1 MSEHRGEAKA
11 KRKKIRLS
19 DEETVEETTAELPET
34 EEVPLDEVEV
44 EPEETD
50 REKLEELNRR
60 YLRVCADFDNFRR
73 RTRQDQAT
81 SYEEGVMDTV
91 QALMPVIDSLDSAI
105 KASEKWET
113 DEAREI
119 TEGIVLIGQQ
129 FDEAL
134 RKLGV
139 VEIEGVGSQFDPNV
153 HQVVLHVEEEG
164 EPENIVTEVF
174 RKGYKKGDRVIRHSM
189 VKVVN

>member
-1 MSEHRGEAKA
+1 MSERRGEAKA
-11 KRKKIRLS
+11 KKKKVNLT
-19 DEETVEETTAELPET
+19 DEKTVEETMVEFPET
-34 EEVPLDEVEV
+34 EEVLVEEVEV
-44 EPEETD
+44 DHEESD

-134 RKLGV
+134 RKL
-139 VEIEGVGSQFDPNV
+139 EIGRASCRE
-153 HQVVLHVEEEG
+153 
-164 EPENIVTEVF
+164 
-174 RKGYKKGDRVIRHSM
+174 RV
-189 VKVVN
+189 

>member
-1 MSEHRGEAKA
+1 MSERQGEAKA
-11 KRKKIRLS
+11 KRKKVRPTG
-19 DEETVEETTAELPET
+19 EETVKETTVKLPET
-34 EEVPLDEVEV
+34 EEVREEVDASES
-44 EPEETD
+44 D
-50 REKLEELNRR
+50 RDKLEELNQR
-60 YLRVCADFDNFRR
+60 YLRVCADFDNYRR

-81 SYEEGVMDTV
+81 SYDEGVMDTV
-91 QALMPVIDSLDSAI
+91 HTLLPVIDSIDSAI

-119 TEGIVLIGQQ
+119 TAGIVLIGQQ

-139 VEIEGVGSQFDPNV
+139 VEIEGLGSAFDPNV
-153 HQVVLHVEEEG
+153 HQVVLHAEEEG

>member
-1 MSEHRGEAKA
+1 MSKRQGEAKA
-11 KRKKIRLS
+11 KKKNDATGDDIVK
-19 DEETVEETTAELPET
+19 EKHVEELPEAEGANS
-34 EEVPLDEVEV
+34 EEVER
-44 EPEETD
+44 EETD
-50 REKLEELNRR
+50 HERFQELNQR
-60 YLRVCADFDNFRR
+60 YLRVCADFDNYRR
-73 RTRQDQAT
+73 RTRQDQAV
-81 SYEEGVMDTV
+81 SYEEGIMETV
-91 QALMPVIDSLDSAI
+91 RALMPVIDSLDSAI
-105 KASEKWET
+105 KASQQWQT

-129 FDEAL
+129 LDEAF

-153 HQVVLHVEEEG
+153 HEVVLHTEEEG
-164 EPENIVTEVF
+164 EPENTVTEVF

>member
-1 MSEHRGEAKA
+1 
-11 KRKKIRLS
+11 
-19 DEETVEETTAELPET
+19 
-34 EEVPLDEVEV
+34 
-44 EPEETD
+44 
-50 REKLEELNRR
+50 
-60 YLRVCADFDNFRR
+60 
-73 RTRQDQAT
+73 
-81 SYEEGVMDTV
+81 MDTV

-153 HQVVLHVEEEG
+153 HQVVLHAEEEG
-164 EPENIVTEVF
+164 EPENVVTEVF